1 MADTI
6 KKKTAGYG
14 YKYADLAEIHNYL
27 DSVGLSY
34 YQYIK
39 INEQGVEQI
48 FTKRDDMDEPIPGCK
63 VPQATLSGKS
73 NPAQEYGSA
82 LTYARRYSLLMA
94 YGLATEDD
102 DAESLT
108 TGNEQRSYGKRST
121 SNSKASTAQSK
132 ASTSDPNVKMWQ
144 DKISEYANAHGM
156 TTTEICRDYKVGIH
170 STADELKKVY
180 EDLTV
185 ASTSNSK
192 ASTDFAALDED
203 EGPFK

>member
-1 MADTI
+1 MAGRIT
-6 KKKTAGYG
+6 KNTEGYG
-14 YKYADLAEIHNYL
+14 YKYADLAEIHKYL
-27 DSVGLSY
+27 EGAGLSY
-34 YQYIK
+34 YQFIK

-108 TGNEQRSYGKRST
+108 ASTNRSQTSVRRAPSNRNEQTDALTAKIKKYADEHGMTMQEIAKDYHLTNQTATADRLQEVYNDLT
-121 SNSKASTAQSK
+121 S
-132 ASTSDPNVKMWQ
+132 ASTSDSNESTV
-144 DKISEYANAHGM
+144 SEQTSM
-156 TTTEICRDYKVGIH
+156 
-170 STADELKKVY
+170 AD
-180 EDLTV
+180 
-185 ASTSNSK
+185 
-192 ASTDFAALDED
+192 DFAAIDEQL
-203 EGPFK
+203 PF